1 MEKSLQD
8 LLQSS
13 NISITTIE
21 TLKEEQILTLE
32 TFLSLER
39 DHFSSLRS
47 RIKIGQHALL
57 LRLWHNKTSVG
68 YGVWDGSLH
77 PL

>member
-32 TFLSLER
+32 TFL
-39 DHFSSLRS
+39 RS
-47 RIKIGQHALL
+47 RKKIGQHALL

-68 YGVWDGSLH
+68 NGVWDGSLH